1 MSMAPKPTYDEIVLS
16 RRRLLGTAA
25 GAAAG
30 AMLATGYLPELGG
43 RSVLAQDGA
52 KEFHTAW
59 PWSPLPQGH
68 FNLMQGVVNAIFQ
81 PPNIYADLVIQPM
94 AMYYW
99 ASKEWL
105 PLLATEWSF
114 QNGDSFQVKLREG
127 AKWSDGNEVS
137 AKDVLATFSCARL
150 MAVPVWDYV
159 DKVEAAD
166 DYTVNFHMST
176 PSTVVQRYVLRFNT
190 LSAVDYGEWA
200 QKADDLF
207 ASGKTLDDPEGK
219 QLLDQF
225 IKFRPENVIA
235 SGPFMFDVNSFTVSQ
250 CTLNK
255 NEQCWNAN
263 DVKFDRIVNYQGETS
278 DITPVVLSGDVDYAT
293 HGFPP
298 ATVQQFLETPNL
310 RVLRPPTYNGN
321 CLYINFNK
329 LGDVF
334 GDKRTRQAL
343 AYAINR
349 QQNGTIALGDSGV
362 PIEYMSGMSDL
373 MIPDWLTPDDAESLN
388 KYEYDPDKAASLLQ
402 EVGWTKE
409 GDTWKTPDGK
419 EATWE
424 IVFPAEYVDSAG
436 CAQDIVEQ
444 LGNFGIKLE
453 PRAITYTQL
462 YPEFDQGNFD
472 FIVELWG
479 ATENPHPHFAYV
491 HDLLLHNTMAIRNG
505 GQGMGFPLKQQ
516 TDSVGEVD
524 LEQLVIDSALGLD
537 EAKQKENIGKIAK
550 AFNELLPAI
559 PMYERYGANPAWEGV
574 RVKAWPAEDDPIL
587 KNSPY
592 GDGIPTMLLYTGK
605 LEPV

>member
-1 MSMAPKPTYDEIVLS
+1 MATDRTFDEIVLS

-25 GAAAG
+25 SAAAG
-30 AMLATGYLPELGG
+30 AMFATGDLPEFGG
-43 RSVLAQDGA
+43 RAVLAQDGA

-68 FNLMQGVVNAIFQ
+68 FNLMQGVVNAIFA
-81 PPNIYADLVIQPM
+81 PPNIYADLIIQPM

-114 QNGDSFQVKLREG
+114 ENGDTFRVKLREG
-127 AKWSDGNEVS
+127 AKWSDGNEIT
-137 AKDVLATFSCARL
+137 ANDVLATFSCARL
-150 MAVPVWDYV
+150 MAVTVWDYIDEVTAV
-159 DKVEAAD
+159 DE
-166 DYTVNFHMST
+166 YTVDFHMNV

-190 LSAVDYGEWA
+190 LSAVHYGEWA
-200 QKADDLF
+200 AKADELF
-207 ASGKTLDDPEGK
+207 GSGKTLDDPEGR

-225 IKFRPENVIA
+225 VKFRPDNVIA

-250 CTLNK
+250 NTLLK

-263 DVKFDRIVNYQGETS
+263 DVKFDRIINYQGETS
-278 DITPVVLSGDVDYAT
+278 DITPVVLSKDVDYAT

-298 ATVQQFLETPNL
+298 ATVQQFLETPEI

-321 CLYINFNK
+321 CLYINYNT

-334 GDKRTRQAL
+334 GDKRVRQAL
-343 AYAINR
+343 AHAINR
-349 QQNGTIALGDSGV
+349 EQNGTIALGDSGV
-362 PIEYMSGMSDL
+362 AIKYMSGMSDI
-373 MIPDWLTPDDAESLN
+373 MIPEWLSEEDIASLN
-388 KYEYDPDKAASLLQ
+388 QYEYDVEKAATLLE
-402 EVGWTKE
+402 EVGWTKGGE
-409 GDTWKTPDGK
+409 TWKTPDG
-419 EATWE
+419 ADAAWE
-424 IVFPAEYVDSAG
+424 IVFPAEFVDSAG
-436 CAQDIVEQ
+436 CALDIVEQ
-444 LGNFGIKLE
+444 LGSFGIRLE

-462 YPEFDQGNFD
+462 DPDFDQGKFD
-472 FIVELWG
+472 LLVELWG
-479 ATENPHPHFAYV
+479 ATENPHPHFAFA
-491 HDLLLHNTMAIRNG
+491 HDLFDHNTLAIRNG
-505 GQGMGFPLKQQ
+505 GKGYGYPLVQQ
-516 TDSVGEVD
+516 TDALGEVD

-537 EAKQKENIGKIAK
+537 EEAQKANVGQIAR

-559 PMYERYGANPAWEGV
+559 PMYERYGANPAVEGV

>member
-1 MSMAPKPTYDEIVLS
+1 MPTDRTFDEIVLS

-30 AMLATGYLPELGG
+30 TMFATGAWPEFSG
-43 RSVLAQDGA
+43 RVVEAQDGA

-68 FNLMQGVVNAIFQ
+68 FNMMQGVVNSIFT
-81 PPNIYADLVIQPM
+81 PPNIYADLIAQPM

-114 QNGDSFQVKLREG
+114 QNGDTFQIKLRQG
-127 AKWSDGNEVS
+127 AHWSDGNEVT
-137 AKDVLATFSCARL
+137 AKDVLATFACARI
-150 MAVPVWDYV
+150 MAVVVWDYI
-159 DKVEAAD
+159 DKVEAVD
-166 DYTVNFHMST
+166 DYTVNFHMNV
-176 PSTVVQRYVLRFNT
+176 PSTVVQRYVLRFNI
-190 LSAVDYGEWA
+190 LSAVDYGDWA
-200 QKADDLF
+200 AKSDELF
-207 ASGKTLDDPEGK
+207 NGGKTLDDPEGK

-225 IKFRPENVIA
+225 VKFRPANVIA

-250 CTLNK
+250 CTLLK
-255 NEQCWNAN
+255 NEQCWNAG
-263 DVKFDRIVNYQGETS
+263 DVKFDRIINYQGETS

-298 ATVQQFLETPNL
+298 ATVQQFLATPNL

-321 CLYINFNK
+321 CLYINYNT
-329 LGDVF
+329 LGEIF

-343 AYAINR
+343 AHAINR

-362 PIEYMSGMSDL
+362 PIQYMSGMSDL
-373 MIPDWLTPDDAESLN
+373 MIGDWLTPEDAQSLN
-388 KYEYDPDKAASLLQ
+388 LYEYDPDKAASLLQ

-409 GDTWKTPDGK
+409 GDTWKLPDGK
-419 EATWE
+419 DAAWE
-424 IVFPAEYVDSAG
+424 IVFPSEYVDSAG
-436 CAQDIVEQ
+436 CALDISEQ

-462 YPEFDQGNFD
+462 IPDFDQGKFD
-472 FIVELWG
+472 FLVELWG
-479 ATENPHPHFAYV
+479 ATENPHPHFAFA
-491 HDLLLHNTMAIRNG
+491 HDLLLHNTQAIRNG
-505 GQGMGFPLKQQ
+505 GTGYGFPLTQK
-516 TDSVGEVD
+516 TDVLGEVD
-524 LEQLVIDSALGLD
+524 LEKLVIDSALGLD
-537 EAKQKENIGKIAK
+537 EAAQKENIGKIAR

-559 PMYERYGANPAWEGV
+559 PMYERYGANPAWEGN
-574 RVKAWPAEDDPIL
+574 RIKAWPAEDDPIL

-605 LEPV
+605 LEPPA

>member
-1 MSMAPKPTYDEIVLS
+1 MATDRKPTFEEIVLS
-16 RRRLLGTAA
+16 RRHLIGTAA

-30 AMLATGYLPELGG
+30 AMFATGDVTELGG
-43 RSVLAQDGA
+43 RAVVAQDGA

-81 PPNIYADLVIQPM
+81 PPNIYADLVIQPL

-114 QNGDSFQVKLREG
+114 EDGDIFRVKLREG
-127 AKWSDGNEVS
+127 ATWSDGNEITS
-137 AKDVLATFSCARL
+137 SDVLASFSCARL
-150 MAVPVWDYV
+150 MAVTVWDYIDEVTAV
-159 DKVEAAD
+159 DE
-166 DYTVNFHMST
+166 YTVDFHMFV
-176 PSTVVQRYVLRFNT
+176 PSTVVERYVLKFNV

-200 QKADDLF
+200 AQADELF
-207 ASGKTLDDPEGK
+207 GSGKTLDDPEGK

-225 IKFRPENVIA
+225 VKFRPQNVIA

-250 CTLNK
+250 CTLLK

-263 DVKFDRIVNYQGETS
+263 DVKFDRIINYQGETS

-298 ATVQQFLETPNL
+298 ATVQQFLETPNM

-321 CLYINFNK
+321 CLYINYNT
-329 LGDVF
+329 LGEVF
-334 GDKRTRQAL
+334 GDKRVRQAL
-343 AYAINR
+343 AHAINR
-349 QQNGTIALGDSGV
+349 EQNGAIALGDSGV
-362 PIEYMSGMSDL
+362 AVQYMSGMSDI
-373 MIPDWLTPDDAESLN
+373 MIPEWLTEEDIASLN
-388 KYEYDPDKAASLLQ
+388 QYEYNLETAAALLE
-402 EVGWTKE
+402 EVGWTKDGE
-409 GDTWKTPDGK
+409 TWKTPDGND
-419 EATWE
+419 AAWE
-424 IVFPAEYVDSAG
+424 IVFPAEFVDSAG
-436 CAQDIVEQ
+436 CALDIVEQ
-444 LGNFGIKLE
+444 LGAFGIRLE

-462 YPEFDQGNFD
+462 DPDFDQGKFD
-472 FIVELWG
+472 LLVELWG
-479 ATENPHPHFAYV
+479 ATENPHPHFAFV
-491 HDLLLHNTMAIRNG
+491 HDLFDHNTLAIRNG
-505 GQGMGFPLKQQ
+505 GQGYGFPLLQQ
-516 TDSVGEVD
+516 TDALGEVD

-537 EAKQKENIGKIAK
+537 EEAQKANVGKIAR

-559 PMYERYGANPAWEGV
+559 PMYERYGANPAWEGG

-587 KNSPY
+587 INSPY
-592 GDGIPTMLLYTGK
+592 GDGIPTMLLYTGR

>member
-1 MSMAPKPTYDEIVLS
+1 MTTDRTFDEIVLN

-30 AMLATGYLPELGG
+30 AMFATGAAPESGG
-43 RSVLAQDGA
+43 RAVLAQDGA
-52 KEFHTAW
+52 SEFHTAW

-68 FNLMQGVVNAIFQ
+68 FNLMEGVVNAIFQ
-81 PPNIYADLVIQPM
+81 RPSIYKDLILQPM

-114 QNGDSFQVKLREG
+114 QNGDTFQVNLREG
-127 AKWSDGNEVS
+127 AKWSDGNEIT
-137 AKDVLATFSCARL
+137 AQDVLATFSCARL
-150 MAVPVWDYV
+150 LRVQERGYIDEVTAVD
-159 DKVEAAD
+159 E
-166 DYTVNFHMST
+166 YTVDFHMKV
-176 PSTVVQRYVLRFNT
+176 PSTVVERYVLKFNT
-190 LSAVDYGEWA
+190 LSAVDYGDWA
-200 QKADDLF
+200 AQADDF
-207 ASGKTLDDPEGK
+207 FGGGGTLDDPEGK

-225 IKFRPENVIA
+225 VKFRPENVIA

-250 CTLNK
+250 NTLLK

-263 DVKFDRIVNYQGETS
+263 DVKFDRIINYQGETS

-298 ATVQQFLETPNL
+298 ATVQQFLETPGI

-321 CLYINFNK
+321 CLYINYNT

-334 GDKRTRQAL
+334 GDKRVRQAL
-343 AYAINR
+343 AHAINR
-349 QQNGTIALGDSGV
+349 EQNGTIALGDSGIAV
-362 PIEYMSGMSDL
+362 QYMSGMSDI
-373 MIPDWLTPDDAESLN
+373 MIPEWLSEEDIASLN
-388 KYEYDPDKAASLLQ
+388 QYEYDVEKAAALLQ

-409 GDTWKTPDGK
+409 GETWKTPDG
-419 EATWE
+419 ADAAWE

-436 CAQDIVEQ
+436 CALDIVEQ
-444 LGNFGIKLE
+444 LGNFGIRLE

-462 YPEFDQGNFD
+462 IPDFDQGKFD
-472 FIVELWG
+472 FLVEVWG
-479 ATENPHPHFAYV
+479 ATEDPHPHFAFV
-491 HDLLLHNTMAIRNG
+491 HDLILHNTLAIRNG
-505 GQGMGFPLKQQ
+505 GKGWGYPLVQQ
-516 TDSVGEVD
+516 TDALGEVD

-537 EAKQKENIGKIAK
+537 EEAQKANIGQIAR

-559 PMYERYGANPAWEGV
+559 PMYERYGANPSWEGV
-574 RVKAWPAEDDPIL
+574 RVKAWPADDDPIL
-587 KNSPY
+587 INSPY
-592 GDGIPTMLLYTGK
+592 GDGIPIMLLYTGR

>member
-1 MSMAPKPTYDEIVLS
+1 MATDRTFDEIVLS

-25 GAAAG
+25 SAAAG
-30 AMLATGYLPELGG
+30 AMFATGDLPEFGG
-43 RSVLAQDGA
+43 RAVLAQDGA

-68 FNLMQGVVNAIFQ
+68 FNLMQGVVNAIFA
-81 PPNIYADLVIQPM
+81 PPNIYADLIIQPM

-114 QNGDSFQVKLREG
+114 ENGDTFRVKLREG
-127 AKWSDGNEVS
+127 AKWSDGNEIT
-137 AKDVLATFSCARL
+137 ANDVLATFSCARL
-150 MAVPVWDYV
+150 MAVTVWDYIDEVTAV
-159 DKVEAAD
+159 DE
-166 DYTVNFHMST
+166 YTVDFHMNV

-190 LSAVDYGEWA
+190 LSAVHYGEWA
-200 QKADDLF
+200 AKADELF
-207 ASGKTLDDPEGK
+207 GSGKTLDDPEGR

-225 IKFRPENVIA
+225 VKFRPDNVIA

-250 CTLNK
+250 NTLLK

-263 DVKFDRIVNYQGETS
+263 DVKFDRIINYQGETS
-278 DITPVVLSGDVDYAT
+278 DITPVVLSKDVDYAT

-298 ATVQQFLETPNL
+298 ATVQQFLETPEI

-321 CLYINFNK
+321 CLYINYNT

-334 GDKRTRQAL
+334 GDKRVRQAL
-343 AYAINR
+343 AHAINR
-349 QQNGTIALGDSGV
+349 EQNGTIALGDSGV
-362 PIEYMSGMSDL
+362 AIKYMSGMSDI
-373 MIPDWLTPDDAESLN
+373 MIPEWLSEEDIASLN
-388 KYEYDPDKAASLLQ
+388 QYEYDVEKAATLLE
-402 EVGWTKE
+402 EVGWTKGGE
-409 GDTWKTPDGK
+409 TWKTPDG
-419 EATWE
+419 ADAAWE
-424 IVFPAEYVDSAG
+424 IVFPAEFVDSAG
-436 CAQDIVEQ
+436 CALDIVEQ
-444 LGNFGIKLE
+444 LGTFGIRLE

-462 YPEFDQGNFD
+462 DPDFDQGKFD
-472 FIVELWG
+472 LLVELWG
-479 ATENPHPHFAYV
+479 ATENPHPHFAFA
-491 HDLLLHNTMAIRNG
+491 HDLFDHNTLAIRNG
-505 GQGMGFPLKQQ
+505 GKGYGYPLVQQ
-516 TDSVGEVD
+516 TDALGEVD

-537 EAKQKENIGKIAK
+537 EEAQKANVGQIAR

-559 PMYERYGANPAWEGV
+559 PMYERYGANPAVEGV